1 MLKTVRSSDPLSCA
15 NDSNRY
21 KATIFSDSTWPGKR
35 NVSTRL
41 DDSSFKS
48 DKAEPALARDA
59 NGCSLSQIGLAIGD
73 SIQLQVQSDLEQPRC
88 IVTLIGYLEGQS
100 LIVTTP
106 VVNGS
111 MLLIREGQDFVVR
124 LFSGKSAYAFAAS
137 AKRVTNTPYPHI
149 HLSYPKAVRGMI
161 VRASP
166 RGRTNIICHATTENG
181 RGVACVARD
190 ISLGGV
196 LISANSR
203 IGEVGDPLT
212 LNFRVKIADT
222 EHMLTMGS
230 TIRSVNTSR
239 ADNAK
244 PEVLHGLSFDS
255 IGSQE
260 TLVISTLL
268 YQNMVWAQ
276 SEAA

>member
-1 MLKTVRSSDPLSCA
+1 MSTHPDDLPL
-15 NDSNRY
+15 
-21 KATIFSDSTWPGKR
+21 
-35 NVSTRL
+35 
-41 DDSSFKS
+41 KS
-48 DKAEPALARDA
+48 DKTEPATARDA

-73 SIQLQVQSDLEQPRC
+73 SIQLQVQSDVEQPRC
-88 IVTLIGYLEGQS
+88 IVTLVGYLEGQS

-124 LFSGKSAYAFAAS
+124 LFCGKSAYAFAAS

-149 HLSYPKAVRGMI
+149 HLTYPRNVRGMI

-166 RGRTNIICHATTENG
+166 RGRTNIICHATAENG
-181 RGVACVARD
+181 RGHACVARD
-190 ISLGGV
+190 ISLGGA
-196 LISANSR
+196 LISTGYR
-203 IGEVGDPLT
+203 IGDVGDNLM
-212 LNFRVKIADT
+212 LNFRVKIADA
-222 EHMLTMGS
+222 EHMLTMNS
-230 TIRSVNTSR
+230 TIRSVNASR
-239 ADNAK
+239 AAGDAK
-244 PEVLHGLSFDS
+244 SAMLHGLAFDS

-268 YQNMVWAQ
+268 YQNMVRAQ